1 MNNQTSAQIK
11 RYGKVVKFNDL
22 DGNPTWS
29 TSIDTYAN
37 GEYHHCTIA
46 NLFGDKVVI
55 SDRYGT
61 RIYKGV
67 KL

>member
-1 MNNQTSAQIK
+1 MSNQTNTQIK
-11 RYGKVVKFNDL
+11 RYGKVIKFTDIN
-22 DGNPTWS
+22 GNLTWS
-29 TSIDTYAN
+29 TSIDTYVN

-55 SDRYGT
+55 SDRYGV